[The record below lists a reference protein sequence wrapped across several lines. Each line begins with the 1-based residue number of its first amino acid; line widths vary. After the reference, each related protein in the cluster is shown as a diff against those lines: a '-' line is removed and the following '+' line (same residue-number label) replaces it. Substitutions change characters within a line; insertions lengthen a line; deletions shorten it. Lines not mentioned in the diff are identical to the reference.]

1 MWENWAE
8 TGMVDRGEGDGCN
21 FTRGR
26 NERVDGMNLVL
37 RRGFDSFLSEESK
50 FQERIFYQFS
60 NFRIG

>member
-8 TGMVDRGEGDGCN
+8 TGMVDRAWGCCGEGDGCN

-26 NERVDGMNLVL
+26 NERVDEMNLVL

-50 FQERIFYQFS
+50 F
-60 NFRIG
+60 